1 MLHVAE
7 LTGLRLISLPGLSS
21 ISCGQGCLQKQTLEM
36 LPLSLV
42 LISVIF
48 LSSWSEGQ
56 REKTHTQGLAL
67 QSIPHQ
73 PPSSCSAP
81 SRCCQGERGISYQNP
96 PSVTRV
102 SDEDAALKT
111 GSDVNYQ
118 HLLWWFEVSHQTYIN
133 IPSSTLCSVEGS
145 TTLYIFASEHSMWVE
160 DKDFKEKQR

>member
-21 ISCGQGCLQKQTLEM
+21 ISCGQGRLRKQTLEM
-36 LPLSLV
+36 LPVSLV
-42 LISVIF
+42 LTLISVIF
-48 LSSWSEGQ
+48 LSSWSKGQ

-67 QSIPHQ
+67 QSIPHR

-81 SRCCQGERGISYQNP
+81 SRGCQGERGISYQNP

-118 HLLWWFEVSHQTYIN
+118 NLLWCFEVSHQTYIN
-133 IPSSTLCSVEGS
+133 IPSSTLRSVEGS
-145 TTLYIFASEHSMWVE
+145 TTLYIFASAHS
-160 DKDFKEKQR
+160 KRQGL